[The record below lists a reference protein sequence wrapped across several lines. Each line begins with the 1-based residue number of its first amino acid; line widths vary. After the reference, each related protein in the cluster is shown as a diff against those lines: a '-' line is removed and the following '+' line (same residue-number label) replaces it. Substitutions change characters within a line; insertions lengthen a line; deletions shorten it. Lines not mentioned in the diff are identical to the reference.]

1 MLINCMYSIK
11 IKYYKNITKLLQKR
25 YESVIIEVYS
35 KEKVEKMELMTIIYL
50 LLFVIF
56 GLIFYAVMQLKLAGM
71 NIKDFWS
78 FIEANQMLDKLY
90 VFSKKYEE
98 MSTQEQII
106 FLMEAEKVF
115 NAFDKVPKIIWEEE
129 YDKYNDVL
137 DTYKNIKVLRW
148 VSN

>member
-1 MLINCMYSIK
+1 
-11 IKYYKNITKLLQKR
+11 
-25 YESVIIEVYS
+25 
-35 KEKVEKMELMTIIYL
+35 MELMIIIYIL
-50 LLFVIF
+50 IFVIF
-56 GLIFYAVMQLKLAGM
+56 ALAAYAVMQLKLAGM
-71 NIKDFWS
+71 NIKDFWT

-90 VFSKKYEE
+90 AFSKKYKK
-98 MSTQEQII
+98 MTPQEQVI

-115 NAFDKVPKIIWEEE
+115 NAFDKVPKMIWEEE

>member
-1 MLINCMYSIK
+1 
-11 IKYYKNITKLLQKR
+11 
-25 YESVIIEVYS
+25 
-35 KEKVEKMELMTIIYL
+35 MELMTIIYI
-50 LLFVIF
+50 LLFIIF
-56 GLIFYAVMQLKLAGM
+56 ALIICSVMQLKLAGM
-71 NIKDFWS
+71 NVKDFWS

-90 VFSKKYEE
+90 AFSKKYEK

-115 NAFDKVPKIIWEEE
+115 KAFDKVPKMIWEEE
-129 YDKYNDVL
+129 YEKYNDVL

>member
-1 MLINCMYSIK
+1 
-11 IKYYKNITKLLQKR
+11 
-25 YESVIIEVYS
+25 
-35 KEKVEKMELMTIIYL
+35 MELMTIIYIL
-50 LLFVIF
+50 VFIIF
-56 GLIFYAVMQLKLAGM
+56 GLIIYAIMQLKLAGL

-90 VFSKKYEE
+90 AFSKKYKK
-98 MSTQEQII
+98 MSPQEQII

-115 NAFDKVPKIIWEEE
+115 NAFDKVPKMIWEEE
-129 YDKYNDVL
+129 YDKYTEVL